1 MAKKVK
7 ALVKIQIM
15 AGQAT
20 PAPPIGPSLAQHGI
34 NIAEFCK
41 KFNDATRDKM
51 GFRIPAVITVYEDR
65 SYDFILKQPVA
76 SALIKKAAGIE
87 KGSGKPNKSKAG
99 KITKAKLKEIA
110 QQKMADLN
118 ANDVEH
124 AMNILAGTAKNMGID
139 IVD

>member
-15 AGQAT
+15 AGAAT

-65 SYDFILKQPVA
+65 SYDFILRQPVA
-76 SALIKKAAGIE
+76 SALIKKAAGVE
-87 KGSGKPNKSKAG
+87 KGSGKPNKSKVG

-139 IVD
+139 VVD

>member
-65 SYDFILKQPVA
+65 SYDFILRQPVA

-99 KITKAKLKEIA
+99 KITKAKLREIA

-139 IVD
+139 IID

>member
-20 PAPPIGPSLAQHGI
+20 PAPPIGSSLAQHGI

-65 SYDFILKQPVA
+65 SYDFILRQPVA

-99 KITKAKLKEIA
+99 KITKAKLREIA

-139 IVD
+139 VID

>member
-1 MAKKVK
+1 
-7 ALVKIQIM
+7 M
-15 AGQAT
+15 AGAAT

-65 SYDFILKQPVA
+65 SYDFILRQPVA
-76 SALIKKAAGIE
+76 SALIKKAAGVE
-87 KGSGKPNKSKAG
+87 KGSGKPNKAKVG

-110 QQKMADLN
+110 EQKMADLN

-124 AMNILAGTAKNMGID
+124 AMKILAGTAKNMGID
-139 IVD
+139 VVD

>member
-15 AGQAT
+15 AGAAT

-65 SYDFILKQPVA
+65 SYDFILRQPVA
-76 SALIKKAAGIE
+76 SALIKKAAGVD
-87 KGSGKPNKSKAG
+87 KGSGKPNKAKAG
-99 KITKAKLKEIA
+99 KLSKAKLREIA

>member
-51 GFRIPAVITVYEDR
+51 GFRIPALITVYEDR

-76 SALIKKAAGIE
+76 SALVKKAAGVE
-87 KGSGKPNKSKAG
+87 KGSGKPNKSKVG
-99 KITKAKLKEIA
+99 KISKAKLREIA

-139 IVD
+139 VVD

>member
-76 SALIKKAAGIE
+76 SALIKKAAGVD

-124 AMNILAGTAKNMGID
+124 AMKILAGTAKNMGID
-139 IVD
+139 VVD

>member
-51 GFRIPAVITVYEDR
+51 GFRIPALITVYEDR

-76 SALIKKAAGIE
+76 SALVKKAAGVE
-87 KGSGKPNKSKAG
+87 KGSGKPNKTKVG
-99 KITKAKLKEIA
+99 KISKAKLKEIA

-139 IVD
+139 VVD